1 MSTDRMVAL
10 RTSCGTALIV
20 AMFSVGCS
28 PDNGQPRAAPALEKP
43 GATAAQ
49 AALLAWLECVE
60 CSDGELE
67 KLVPHAA
74 LAGPVLIEIL
84 SQGPSPSQRAR
95 IEDRLRADWKSL
107 SPSAQVYGEEEYVEV
122 FSENA
127 EVQYQIKAIQA
138 FARFAAPQYD
148 QALLNAS
155 TNPRLRPEVTQAV
168 RAALEQRHLPPPP
181 R

>member
-1 MSTDRMVAL
+1 MRTDRMVVM
-10 RTSCGTALIV
+10 RTSCVAAGTALIV

-28 PDNGQPRAAPALEKP
+28 LADGDEKP
-43 GATAAQ
+43 DTSAAQ

-74 LAGPVLIEIL
+74 LVGPVLIEIL
-84 SQGPSPSQRAR
+84 SQGPSPSQSAR

-107 SPSAQVYGEEEYVEV
+107 SPSARVYGEKEYVEV
-122 FSENA
+122 FGRNA
-127 EVQYQIKAIQA
+127 EAQYQIRATQA
-138 FARFAAPQYD
+138 LARFAAPQYD
-148 QALLNAS
+148 EALLDAAK
-155 TNPRLRPEVTQAV
+155 NPKFRPEVMQAV
-168 RAALEQRHLPPPP
+168 RAALEQRHLAPPPSP